1 MTTAQNLPTAD
12 MQVLASLV
20 QLLLEERAEAAK
32 EKKER
37 AVIKQARDESDQK
50 LSAYNEK
57 EKRNIQR
64 MCTHQKNQPSKHH
77 HTPRALKTDYA
88 VSYHVYPDG
97 ISKVRCLIC
106 GAQWFKGDTAEM
118 FNGGPYKGKKNWTKI
133 GWNEALKMVAES
145 TNTPTK
151 SELNMINAVGT
162 VLAPGVA
169 IDADELDD

>member
-1 MTTAQNLPTAD
+1 MTTGTALPSAD

-37 AVIKQARDESDQK
+37 AAIKQVRDESDRK

-57 EKRNIQR
+57 EERNKQR
-64 MCTHQKNQPSKHH
+64 LCTHQKNQPSKHH

-88 VSYHVYPDG
+88 VSYHIYPDG
-97 ISKVRCLIC
+97 DTKIRCLIC
-106 GAQWFKGDTAEM
+106 GAVWRKGDTAEM
-118 FNGGPYKGKKNWTKI
+118 FNTGQHKGKKNWTKI

-145 TNTPTK
+145 TNTPTR
-151 SELNMINAVGT
+151 SETPAAVAA
-162 VLAPGVA
+162 VLQPGVA
-169 IDADELDD
+169 VDIDDME